1 MSSTIFFSFSFQ
13 NCITQHFITCLSVVV
28 GQLTFFNKIYKMKI
42 TSQPLNALKEGP
54 FVSNQGSFSPIKQ
67 VSKNPD
73 ICCFFFFSFFCFF
86 FITNICYF
94 PLTNISNSRASKY
107 LFHVTLWKVINSLP
121 FTRKCDKGTGTSMPQ
136 FLV

>member
-1 MSSTIFFSFSFQ
+1 MSLTNFFFFSFQ
-13 NCITQHFITCLSVVV
+13 NCITQYFITCLEVVV
-28 GQLTFFNKIYKMKI
+28 GQLTFFNKIYKIKI
-42 TSQPLNALKEGP
+42 TSQPLNTLKEGP
-54 FVSNQGSFSPIKQ
+54 FVSDQGSFSPIKQ

-73 ICCFFFFSFFCFF
+73 IWCFFFLFSFF
-86 FITNICYF
+86 ISNICCF
-94 PLTNISNSRASKY
+94 LLTNISNSRTSKY